1 MRIVVIDGQGG
12 GLGASLV
19 TRLKA
24 KLGAAAQIW
33 AVGTNAL
40 ATSAM
45 LRAGADKAATG
56 ENAVCWNA
64 AHADLILGPIGLL
77 AANALMGEIS
87 PAIAAAVSAAPARR
101 ILIPVS
107 SCGILVAGST
117 DCKLEDAL
125 DNAVILAAEEV
136 AKWAD

>member
-1 MRIVVIDGQGG
+1 MRILVIDGQGG
-12 GLGASLV
+12 GLGAGLV

-24 KLGAAAQIW
+24 RLGARAQVW

-56 ENAVCWNA
+56 ENAVCYNA

-77 AANALMGEIS
+77 SANALMGEIS
-87 PAIAAAVSAAPARR
+87 PVMAAALSASPARR
-101 ILIPVS
+101 ILIPMS
-107 SCGILVAGST
+107 SCGVLVAGT
-117 DCKLEDAL
+117 TERKLEELLEDAVEL
-125 DNAVILAAEEV
+125 VLREV
-136 AKWAD
+136 ES